1 MNDNAVIISL
11 NDAATL
17 TSLSRAAI
25 NRHRDA
31 GNFPIPLQL
40 GERRIGFV
48 KTEVLAWIEQRI
60 AARQAA

>member
-1 MNDNAVIISL
+1 MNDNAVLISL

-31 GNFPIPLQL
+31 GNFPRPVQL

-48 KTEVLAWIEQRI
+48 KTEVNAWIDARI
-60 AARQAA
+60 NARVAA